1 MSDSQEEVKSYKE
14 VLTTIRA
21 RVMGALKP
29 PARLDVSEWADSHMH
44 LSPEASSEPGIWR
57 TSRAEYQRGMMDAV
71 SDKTVEIGRASCRE
85 RV

>member
-29 PARLDVSEWADSHMH
+29 PARLDVSEWADSHVH
-44 LSPEASSEPGIWR
+44 CRTGSLESWKICSSV
-57 TSRAEYQRGMMDAV
+57 TRGAYRL
-71 SDKTVEIGRASCRE
+71 I
-85 RV
+85 